1 MHFYAYAL
9 IDPRDNKPFYIGKGQ
24 RYRYKYHFREARNTD
39 KNSKKL
45 QKIRKIESLG
55 LEVIVKKLIENVS
68 DFVAK
73 EVEMFVIAE
82 CLNFGVDLCNETM
95 GGEGSVGYKH
105 SAESLAK
112 ISKSQ
117 KGKVVSEET
126 KRKISEYV
134 KKNNPMHRPEVVAK
148 ISGEKSHFYGK
159 NPHLKEK
166 VNAV

>member
-24 RYRYKYHFREARNTD
+24 RYRYKYHFREARNTT

-68 DFVAK
+68 DSVAK

-82 CLNFGVDLCNETM
+82 CLNFGVNLCNETM

-105 SAESLAK
+105 SKESLAK
-112 ISKSQ
+112 ISASQ
-117 KGKVVSEET
+117 KGKKVSEET
-126 KRKISEYV
+126 RKKISDYV
-134 KKNNPMHRPEVVAK
+134 KKNNPMHKPEVVAK
-148 ISGEKSHFYGK
+148 ISGSNSHFYGRNTNK
-159 NPHLKEK
+159 TGKLN
-166 VNAV
+166 VI

>member
-1 MHFYAYAL
+1 MNFYAYAL

-68 DFVAK
+68 DSVAK

-82 CLNFGVDLCNETM
+82 CLSFGVDLCNETM

-105 SAESLAK
+105 SPEAIAK

-126 KRKISEYV
+126 KQKIREYV
-134 KKNNPMHRPEVVAK
+134 KNNNPMHRPEVAAK
-148 ISGEKSHFYGK
+148 ISGANSHFYGK
-159 NPHLKEK
+159 KPYNKGK
-166 VNAV
+166 KNVI